1 MTTEAATQK
10 KKKKTQQPAPV
21 TPYVPP
27 APANVRNYGDWG
39 VEQAEADLAK
49 SQAEGA
55 GDYLKLP
62 LGTSVLRFLPP
73 AAGRSS
79 PFVSVKQH
87 FIEIPGGGKDK
98 GVGFVC
104 PKAHGGNRCPACE
117 RADRLKA
124 TGNKADF
131 EAAKKLYPRTR
142 HFANVV
148 DRSDPDR
155 GVVIFPFGK
164 TIYEPLLA
172 LRKTE
177 GNFVDPGPKGF
188 DIKITKSGEGLNT
201 EYMVTPARES
211 SDLGCDEW
219 LDELHDLEAEAKVL
233 SYAEIL
239 EKLGADGGPPPEQPA
254 RHRSAGRGGDVGG
267 GYSRGASRS
276 GRTVEDDADQSGS
289 GW

>member
-1 MTTEAATQK
+1 MTTEATTTK
-10 KKKKTQQPAPV
+10 KKKLKQPA
-21 TPYVPP
+21 P
-27 APANVRNYGDWG
+27 APANVKNYGDWG

-73 AAGRSS
+73 ASGRSS

-87 FIEIPGGGKDK
+87 FIEIPGGGQQK

-104 PKAHGGNRCPACE
+104 PRAHGGERCPACE
-117 RADRLKA
+117 KADRLKA
-124 TGNKADF
+124 TGNKADY
-131 EAAKKLYPRTR
+131 EAAKKLYPKTR
-142 HFANVV
+142 HFANVI

-188 DIKITKSGEGLNT
+188 DIKITKSGSGLDT

-211 SDLGCDEW
+211 SALGCDEW
-219 LDELHDLEAEAKVL
+219 LDELRDLEAEARVL

-239 EKLGADGGPPPEQPA
+239 EKLGAVDAPPPEQPA
-254 RHRSAGRGGDVGG
+254 RQRSAGRGDAGAGYGG
-267 GYSRGASRS
+267 GRGAPRS
-276 GRTVEDDADQSGS
+276 GRTVEDDADQSG
-289 GW
+289 GWG